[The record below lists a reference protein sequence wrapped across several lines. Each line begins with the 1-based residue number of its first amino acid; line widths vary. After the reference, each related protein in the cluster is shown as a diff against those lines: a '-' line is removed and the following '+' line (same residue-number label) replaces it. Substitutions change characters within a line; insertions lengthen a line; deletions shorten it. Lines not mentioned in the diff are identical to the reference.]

1 VLRQKLDKKYRL
13 YVADMNFGHFT
24 VFRTRRHCVA
34 SRWKWITWCKWLSG
48 QLISSEPEVL
58 ITVSWQSSQW

>member
-34 SRWKWITWCKWLSG
+34 T
-48 QLISSEPEVL
+48 P
-58 ITVSWQSSQW
+58 